1 VVNRGPEPVLI
12 IDGEELVG
20 AKQNRVVNLT
30 ILVAAQSALT
40 IPVSCVE
47 AGRWTAR
54 SRAFPFGRCHRR
66 RRRSRTGHGMDIEQV
81 PAALR
86 EQLGLEATS
95 GLLQVLD
102 RSHRDGRAD
111 VIAACTDRFERRLVE
126 EISGVR
132 VQIAQVEASLRREM
146 TEMGAAIR
154 RDMAELCA
162 GIRQDMASGR
172 VELLKWCF
180 LFWVGQVVAIAG
192 IMGLMLRLLRP

>member
-1 VVNRGPEPVLI
+1 
-12 IDGEELVG
+12 
-20 AKQNRVVNLT
+20 
-30 ILVAAQSALT
+30 
-40 IPVSCVE
+40 
-47 AGRWTAR
+47 
-54 SRAFPFGRCHRR
+54 
-66 RRRSRTGHGMDIEQV
+66 MDIEQV

-132 VQIAQVEASLRREM
+132 VQIAQVEASLRGEM

-154 RDMAELCA
+154 RDMVEMGASIRKEM
-162 GIRQDMASGR
+162 GEMGGSIRQDMASGR

-192 IMGLMLRLLRP
+192 IMGLMLRLFRP

>member
-1 VVNRGPEPVLI
+1 
-12 IDGEELVG
+12 
-20 AKQNRVVNLT
+20 
-30 ILVAAQSALT
+30 
-40 IPVSCVE
+40 
-47 AGRWTAR
+47 
-54 SRAFPFGRCHRR
+54 
-66 RRRSRTGHGMDIEQV
+66 MDIEQV

-95 GLLQVLD
+95 GLLKVLD

-132 VQIAQVEASLRREM
+132 VQIAQLEASLRREV
-146 TEMGAAIR
+146 TDMGAAIR
-154 RDMAELCA
+154 RDMAEMCA

-192 IMGLMLRLLRP
+192 IMGLMIRLLRP

>member
-1 VVNRGPEPVLI
+1 
-12 IDGEELVG
+12 
-20 AKQNRVVNLT
+20 
-30 ILVAAQSALT
+30 
-40 IPVSCVE
+40 
-47 AGRWTAR
+47 
-54 SRAFPFGRCHRR
+54 
-66 RRRSRTGHGMDIEQV
+66 MDIEQV

-86 EQLGLEATS
+86 EHLGLEATS

-102 RSHRDGRAD
+102 RAHRDGRAD

-126 EISGVR
+126 EMSGVR
-132 VQIAQVEASLRREM
+132 VQIAQLEASLRREM

-154 RDMAELCA
+154 RDMAQMCA
-162 GIRQDMASGR
+162 GIRQDIASGR

>member
-1 VVNRGPEPVLI
+1 
-12 IDGEELVG
+12 
-20 AKQNRVVNLT
+20 
-30 ILVAAQSALT
+30 
-40 IPVSCVE
+40 
-47 AGRWTAR
+47 
-54 SRAFPFGRCHRR
+54 
-66 RRRSRTGHGMDIEQV
+66 MDIEQV

-86 EQLGLEATS
+86 ERLGVEATS

-146 TEMGAAIR
+146 AETGVAIR
-154 RDMAELCA
+154 REMVEMGA

-192 IMGLMLRLLRP
+192 IMGLMLRLFRP

>member
-1 VVNRGPEPVLI
+1 
-12 IDGEELVG
+12 
-20 AKQNRVVNLT
+20 
-30 ILVAAQSALT
+30 
-40 IPVSCVE
+40 
-47 AGRWTAR
+47 
-54 SRAFPFGRCHRR
+54 
-66 RRRSRTGHGMDIEQV
+66 MDIEQV

-86 EQLGLEATS
+86 ERLGVEGTV

-102 RSHRDGRAD
+102 NSHRDGRAD
-111 VIAACTDRFERRLVE
+111 MIAACTDRFERRLVE

-154 RDMAELCA
+154 QDMAEMGA
-162 GIRQDMASGR
+162 SIRQDMTTMGASIRQDMTAMGASIRQDMTAMGASNRQEMTGIRQDMASNR

-192 IMGLMLRLLRP
+192 IMSLMLRLVRP

>member
-1 VVNRGPEPVLI
+1 
-12 IDGEELVG
+12 
-20 AKQNRVVNLT
+20 
-30 ILVAAQSALT
+30 
-40 IPVSCVE
+40 
-47 AGRWTAR
+47 
-54 SRAFPFGRCHRR
+54 
-66 RRRSRTGHGMDIEQV
+66 MDIEQV

-86 EQLGLEATS
+86 EQLGLEASS

-111 VIAACTDRFERRLVE
+111 VIAACTDRFERRLVA

-132 VQIAQVEASLRREM
+132 VQIAQLDASLRREM

-154 RDMAELCA
+154 RDMAEMCA

-192 IMGLMLRLLRP
+192 IMGLMIRLLRP